1 MRTGSDGGGLGG
13 LGRDREVFLAMVLGL
28 VSACDSIAATVAGE
42 LAAASPRR
50 PAQELGPPEF
60 ALLGVLGFQRKLHE
74 LLARVAPEPE
84 SAPAA
89 HSPTPLRHEEGLLR

>member
-42 LAAASPRR
+42 LATAAPRR
-50 PAQELGPPEF
+50 QAHELGPPEF

-74 LLARVAPEPE
+74 LLAGSAPAPE
-84 SAPAA
+84 SAPTA
-89 HSPTPLRHEEGLLR
+89 HASTPLRHDEGLLR